1 MEDVDVDN
9 EASVMPQF
17 GHQPSFGKKRS
28 YLHIYVPYIHAVC
41 VVLMECLKRRSNKA
55 IAETPQ
61 SV

>member
-28 YLHIYVPYIHAVC
+28 YLHIFVPNIHAVC
-41 VVLMECLKRRSNKA
+41 VALMECFKS
-55 IAETPQ
+55 Q
-61 SV
+61 VY